1 MRMMIRQYWPFIV
14 KTKIELVVYGN
25 LVGALL
31 TYGDFLLLRVADE
44 DGMIISGNSDSL
56 SLKDSIFIE
65 SHDDHRIAMS
75 FLIAGLKCSKP
86 ITVKNCENILT
97 SFPNFIELTSAIG
110 YKLEK

>member
-1 MRMMIRQYWPFIV
+1 MICDAA
-14 KTKIELVVYGN
+14 E
-25 LVGALL
+25 
-31 TYGDFLLLRVADE
+31 LRVKESDRLQAVSDGFKKMGIIHKNLE
-44 DGMIISGNSDSL
+44 DGMSISGNADSL
-56 SLKDSIFIE
+56 SLKNSILIE